1 MSFPSENLTIII
13 TIFNLILDLEN
24 WMNGIRDILKPFFTL
39 SL

>member
-1 MSFPSENLTIII
+1 MSFPGENLTITI

-24 WMNGIRDILKPFFTL
+24 RMNGIRDILKLFLTL